1 MINKLV
7 FVWDFLYHN
16 PMCDGTYH
24 YYAVDLFKSQVKLAT
39 GLEIVELRTLKNDI
53 GEEFSRQKFYE
64 LSDYADITKSYFSYD
79 INKIKQPSYDYLK
92 TFLDE
97 NTFVF
102 GFEMGLELRK
112 ILTDLNIR
120 FMNFW
125 YHSWKLF
132 DDAFLMVNTNNANI
146 YNKLQQ
152 YKVPNEKFKFYAKY
166 WTYFTKQK
174 GELDYLND
182 LMDNSCLFVGQTM
195 RDKSTDRDGVMLN
208 ILHFK
213 DRILEL
219 SSKYSKI
226 YYIPHP
232 YAQYN
237 EELEQYLKET
247 DYIEKLENVG
257 TYHLLMSDKIQK
269 VVGISSSVLYEA
281 QFFGKEIEY
290 LYKPLFNIDGEYSL
304 ETFISIFDDYYNP
317 YFWADL
323 LSVVMPT
330 NLNIKNEVWFNDI
343 SNKFRNINHL
353 YYGYQNFN
361 ENYRLKNSISKE
373 TNIKISQLQTEII
386 LQNDNYSKNFLEIYK
401 LLNLLNNKQK
411 VKQNYYKYKILANF
425 VFGKTRERYKNKK
438 ALYKQSLDKLNSLQ
452 DKLL

>member
-1 MINKLV
+1 MANKLV
-7 FVWDFLYHN
+7 FMWDFLYHN

-24 YYAVDLFKSQVKLAT
+24 YYAVDIFKPLVKLAT
-39 GLEIVELRTLKNDI
+39 GLEIVELRTLKNSN
-53 GEEFSRQKFYE
+53 GEVFSRQKFYD
-64 LSDYADITKSYFSYD
+64 LSDYSNIEKSYFSYD
-79 INKIKQPSYDYLK
+79 IKKIKQPSIDYLK
-92 TFLDE
+92 TFIDQD
-97 NTFVF
+97 TFIF
-102 GFEMGLELRK
+102 GFELGLELRK
-112 ILTDLNIR
+112 ILTNLNIN
-120 FMNFW
+120 FINFW

-132 DDAFLMVNTNNANI
+132 DDAFLMINTNNNEL
-146 YNKLQQ
+146 YNKLNK
-152 YKVPNEKFKFYAKY
+152 YKVPIEKFSFYANY
-166 WTYFTKQK
+166 WKHFTKQK

-247 DYIEKLENVG
+247 DYIEKLENIG

-290 LYKPLFNIDGEYSL
+290 LYKPLFSIDGEYSL

-373 TNIKISQLQTEII
+373 TDIKISQLKTEII

-438 ALYKQSLDKLNSLQ
+438 TLYKQSLDKINSLQ